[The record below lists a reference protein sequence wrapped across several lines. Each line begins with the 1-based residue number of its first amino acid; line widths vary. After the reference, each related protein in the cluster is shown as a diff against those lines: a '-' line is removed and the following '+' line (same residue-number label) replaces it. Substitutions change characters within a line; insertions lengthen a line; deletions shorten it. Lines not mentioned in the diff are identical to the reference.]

1 MPLDRTQPLDAPT
14 VLLLQLRDMRK
25 RDEVA
30 DVESSNARGRWLEA
44 VEMLLGVIRGWLLP
58 ATTEGLARIDSASV
72 HVADDDVGAYD
83 APALQIAFPGAHN
96 VWVRPIGTLRVGGQ
110 GIVDM
115 VCGSN
120 RALLVLNRAG
130 VWKIRGPGPT
140 SALVPL
146 DARSFSRALSE
157 LLL

>member
-1 MPLDRTQPLDAPT
+1 MPLDRTQPLDPT
-14 VLLLQLRDMRK
+14 SLLLQELREMKR
-25 RDEVA
+25 RDEEA

-44 VEMLLGVIRGWLLP
+44 VMALLGVVRTWLGP
-58 ATTEGLARIDSASV
+58 AVAEGLARIDAASV

-83 APALQIAFPGAHN
+83 APALQITFPGTRV
-96 VWVRPIGTLRVGGQ
+96 VWVRPVGTLRVGGQ
-110 GIVDM
+110 GLVDL

-130 VWKIRGPGPT
+130 VWKIRGAGPKANLVLLDVHAF
-140 SALVPL
+140 SKAL
-146 DARSFSRALSE
+146 AE